1 MIKKAGFM
9 SDYRLFGADTSPY
22 SQKVRSFLNY
32 KKVDFDWI
40 VRARGN
46 EEEFQAAARAPTV
59 PLLISPQ
66 RAASQ
71 DSTAMLAALEADHPE
86 PSTVPD
92 TGETAILALILED
105 FADEWLNKC
114 MFQQRWSQMPD
125 RKTAAMRVLVQLNGG
140 KRPRA
145 YKKAVEQIG
154 ERMAARLPL
163 VGAEEANGEIL
174 AQSLKAFATRLDS
187 HLKHH
192 LFIFGGHPSVADFA
206 LAAQFQQILMD
217 ETPAAWLTENT
228 PFLVAWCENMAD
240 PKTGAPFEPLDA
252 LQDTLAPIFAE
263 DVAKTY
269 LPWASANTDASR
281 TDAKRFSVDLETG
294 TFEQSVQTYAA
305 RAFKS
310 VTRAVKDGRDNA
322 ALTGFLSDTGCAAYF
337 PSLQPSEPVD
347 KADT

>member
-1 MIKKAGFM
+1 M

-32 KKVDFDWI
+32 KKVGFEWI
-40 VRARGN
+40 VRSRGN

-71 DSTAMLAALEADHPE
+71 DSTAMLAALEKDHPE
-86 PSTVPD
+86 PSTVPEFA
-92 TGETAILALILED
+92 ETAVLALILED

-125 RKTAAMRVLVQLNGG
+125 RKTAAMRVLVQLSGG
-140 KRPRA
+140 KRPRT

-174 AQSLKAFATRLDS
+174 EQSFKGFATRLDA

-206 LAAQFQQILMD
+206 LAAQFQQMLLD
-217 ETPAAWLTENT
+217 DTPATWLKENT

-240 PKTGAPFEPLDA
+240 PKTGAPFEPLAD
-252 LQDTLAPIFAE
+252 LSETLAPIFAE
-263 DVAKTY
+263 DIAKAY
-269 LPWASANTDASR
+269 LPWASANADAGR
-281 TDAKRFSVDLETG
+281 AKEKRFEVTLEAG
-294 TFEQSVQTYAA
+294 KFEQTVQTYSA

-310 VTRAVKDGRDNA
+310 VAKAIKDSSGNE
-322 ALTGFLSDTGCAAYF
+322 ALTGFLQETGCADYF
-337 PSLQPSEPVD
+337 PSLRTAEAPAEAQ
-347 KADT
+347 T